1 MWKAGLVG
9 AIALIFGSSVAVA
22 DSETGSIQTRT
33 VAKYEAVMSY
43 THVARLK
50 SALKLTAEQEHL
62 WPAIERAFR
71 EISQAQEA
79 VAPRSMVQ
87 AIKQRVAS
95 IGLNTLALR
104 RLASAAHPLIRT
116 LTDEQ
121 KQNALSFARS
131 AGLASVAAAF

>member
-1 MWKAGLVG
+1 MAFADSDGF
-9 AIALIFGSSVAVA
+9 IQDRAVA
-22 DSETGSIQTRT
+22 N
-33 VAKYEAVMSY
+33 YEAVMSV

-50 SALKLTAEQEHL
+50 SVLKLTSEQEPL
-62 WPAIERAFR
+62 WQAVEHAFH
-71 EISQAQEA
+71 EIGQAQDA
-79 VAPRSMVQ
+79 SAPQGIVQ
-87 AIKQRVAS
+87 SIKHRVTS

-131 AGLASVAAAF
+131 TGLASVAAAF